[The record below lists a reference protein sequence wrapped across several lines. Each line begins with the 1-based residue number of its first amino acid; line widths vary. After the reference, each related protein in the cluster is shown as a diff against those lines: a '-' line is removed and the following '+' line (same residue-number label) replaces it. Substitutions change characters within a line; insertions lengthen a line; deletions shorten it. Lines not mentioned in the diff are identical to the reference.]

1 MGLLLFYIIACLS
14 VSCMCSV
21 LEAVLLS
28 TTVSFAAQKEEE
40 GHHIAAVLKRY
51 KADIDRPIAAIL
63 SLNTIANTMG
73 AAAVGAQAAQVFGN
87 YIVGYVSA
95 GLTIGILIF
104 SEIIPKTIGST
115 YWRNLALGATRI
127 IRVLIVITFPM
138 VWISER
144 ITSIIGSGR
153 APLAVSREEVSAMV
167 SVGVEEGVFKAK
179 ERKIIQSFLKLDE
192 LHAEDIMTPSTVVAS
207 AIETMTLREFYEA
220 DDEEFHSY
228 SRIPVYD
235 ADEEYIKGYVL
246 RSEVLDNL
254 SDDKFKLKLGELMRP
269 ILTFQES
276 VSVSAIWEKML
287 ATKEHISVIIDEYGS
302 MRGIVT
308 MEDVIETM
316 LGVEIVDESDE
327 AVNMQDMARE
337 KWEQQQK
344 HQENFA
350 ELTTALESDT
360 GTAGS
365 GMADD
370 NAIDSDNAKKTKNT

>member
-1 MGLLLFYIIACLS
+1 MGLLLFYIIFCLS

-40 GHHIAAVLKRY
+40 GHRIASVLKRY

-73 AAAVGAQAAQVFGN
+73 AAAVGAQAAQVFGS
-87 YIVGYVSA
+87 YVVGYVSA
-95 GLTIGILIF
+95 GLTVGILIF

-115 YWRNLALGATRI
+115 YWRSLALGATRI

-144 ITSIIGSGR
+144 ITSIIGKNR
-153 APLAVSREEVSAMV
+153 APQAVSREEVSAMV

-228 SRIPVYD
+228 SRIPIYD

-254 SDDKFKLKLGELMRP
+254 SDDRFKLRLGELMRP

-276 VSVSAIWEKML
+276 VSVSTIWEKML

-350 ELTTALESDT
+350 ERADT
-360 GTAGS
+360 EEPAPD
-365 GMADD
+365 A
-370 NAIDSDNAKKTKNT
+370 NKA

>member
-1 MGLLLFYIIACLS
+1 MGLLIVYIVLCLTI
-14 VSCMCSV
+14 SCMCSV

-40 GHHIAAVLKRY
+40 GHRIAATLKKY

-73 AAAVGAQAAQVFGN
+73 AAAVGAQAAQVFGS
-87 YIVGYVSA
+87 YVVGYVSA

-104 SEIIPKTIGST
+104 SEIIPKTVGST

-138 VWISER
+138 VWVSER
-144 ITSIIGSGR
+144 ITSCLGR
-153 APLAVSREEVSAMV
+153 DKAPLAVSREEVSAMV

-179 ERKIIQSFLKLDE
+179 ERKIIQSFLKLDK
-192 LHAEDIMTPSTVVAS
+192 LHASDIMTPSTVVAS
-207 AIETMTLREFYEA
+207 AKETMTLREFYEA

-228 SRIPVYD
+228 SRIPIYD
-235 ADEEYIKGYVL
+235 ANEEYIMGYVL
-246 RSEVLDNL
+246 RAEVLDNL
-254 SDDKFKLKLGELMRP
+254 SDDKFKLRLSQLIRP
-269 ILTFQES
+269 ILTFQEKES
-276 VSVSAIWEKML
+276 VSNIWEKML
-287 ATKEHISVIIDEYGS
+287 QEKEHISVIIDEYGS

-327 AVNMQDMARE
+327 AVDMQDMARE

-344 HQENFA
+344 HQGNFEA
-350 ELTTALESDT
+350 
-360 GTAGS
+360 
-365 GMADD
+365 
-370 NAIDSDNAKKTKNT
+370 

>member
-1 MGLLLFYIIACLS
+1 MGLLILFTVLCLS

-21 LEAVLLS
+21 LESVLLS

-40 GHHIAAVLKRY
+40 GHHIASVLKRY

-73 AAAVGAQAAQVFGN
+73 AAAVGAQAAQVFGSH
-87 YIVGYVSA
+87 IVGYVSA
-95 GLTIGILIF
+95 ALTIGILVF

-115 YWRNLALGATRI
+115 YWRTLALGATRI

-144 ITSIIGSGR
+144 LTSLIGR
-153 APLAVSREEVSAMV
+153 DKAPLAVSREEVSAMV
-167 SVGVEEGVFKAK
+167 NVGVEEGVFEAK

-228 SRIPVYD
+228 SRIPIYD
-235 ADEEYIKGYVL
+235 ANEEYIKGYVL
-246 RSEVLDNL
+246 RAEVLDNL
-254 SDDKFKLKLGELMRP
+254 SDDKFKLRLSDLIRP

-276 VSVSAIWEKML
+276 ESVSNIWEKML
-287 ATKEHISVIIDEYGS
+287 QKKEHISVIVDEYGS

-327 AVNMQDMARE
+327 AVDMQDMARE
-337 KWEQQQK
+337 KWEQQRR
-344 HQENFA
+344 HQESFKA
-350 ELTTALESDT
+350 
-360 GTAGS
+360 
-365 GMADD
+365 
-370 NAIDSDNAKKTKNT
+370 